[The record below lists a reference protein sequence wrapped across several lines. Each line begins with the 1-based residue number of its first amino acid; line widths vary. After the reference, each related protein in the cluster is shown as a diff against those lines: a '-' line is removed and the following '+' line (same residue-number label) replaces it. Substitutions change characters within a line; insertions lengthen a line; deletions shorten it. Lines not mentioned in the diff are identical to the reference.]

1 MLYYN
6 TSNHG
11 ERGVP
16 SVKKALIVVDMQN
29 DYLWD
34 KRKPRFSYDTEKLTG
49 AVNDLVRRYAAEGA
63 DVIYVRHI
71 IQNLPTNRLLFGYSL
86 AGTEGA
92 ALYSGLE
99 KVSDLCY
106 DKLVGD
112 ALTNRE
118 LLARVRA
125 EGYEEL
131 HLCGLDEFG
140 CVANTALGA
149 AKRGIIARIL
159 REGTATVMPEGK
171 AAKMKAKL
179 TEAKIEYI

>member
-1 MLYYN
+1 
-6 TSNHG
+6 
-11 ERGVP
+11 
-16 SVKKALIVVDMQN
+16 VKTALLVIDMQN
-29 DYLWD
+29 DYLWP
-34 KRKPRFSYDTEKLTG
+34 KRKSRFAYDTENLTG
-49 AVNDLVRRYAAEGA
+49 AVNGLIRRYAAESA
-63 DVIYVRHI
+63 DVIYIRHI
-71 IQNLPTNRLLFGYSL
+71 IQNLPTNRLLFGYSI

-92 ALYSGLE
+92 ALYSGLD

-149 AKRGIIARIL
+149 AKRGITARIL

-179 TEAKIEYI
+179 EEAKIEYI

>member
-1 MLYYN
+1 M
-6 TSNHG
+6 
-11 ERGVP
+11 
-16 SVKKALIVVDMQN
+16 
-29 DYLWD
+29 
-34 KRKPRFSYDTEKLTG
+34 G
-49 AVNDLVRRYAAEGA
+49 AVNGLIRRYAAEGS
-63 DVIYVRHI
+63 DVVYIRHI
-71 IQNLPTNRLLFGYSL
+71 IQNLPTNRLLFGYSI

-99 KVSDLCY
+99 KVSDLCF

-118 LLARVRA
+118 LLERVRA

-149 AKRGIIARIL
+149 SKRGITARIL

-171 AAKMKAKL
+171 ADKMKAKL
-179 TEAKIEYI
+179 QAAKIEYI